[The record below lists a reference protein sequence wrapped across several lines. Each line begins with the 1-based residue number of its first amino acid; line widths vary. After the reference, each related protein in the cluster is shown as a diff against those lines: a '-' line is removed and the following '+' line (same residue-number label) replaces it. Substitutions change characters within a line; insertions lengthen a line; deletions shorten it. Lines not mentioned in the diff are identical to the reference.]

1 MRKLIAGN
9 WKMNGSLAANE
20 ALVRALLAGLG
31 QPACDVAVC
40 PPAAYL
46 AQVQQLH
53 MAQTV
58 QRTAWVALARHMAV
72 LGHAD
77 LPVLAQDLQTLGQ
90 TQPDPGWQSGLQGLA
105 DALRL
110 ADSLQAARQ
119 TAPPPVH
126 R

>member
-1 MRKLIAGN
+1 MTPPQNPTDVLQ
-9 WKMNGSLAANE
+9 
-20 ALVRALLAGLG
+20 GL
-31 QPACDVAVC
+31 
-40 PPAAYL
+40 L

-90 TQPDPGWQSGLQGLA
+90 AQPDPGWQSGLQGLA